1 MDNSGVCLANATVCN
16 GSSCVVPES
25 NFNAILSTVLSTVL
39 TSLLALVMFSM
50 GCNVEIKKFLGHVKR
65 PWGICIGFLCQFGI
79 MPLTGFILSVAF
91 DILPVQAV
99 VVIIMGCCPGGT
111 SSNILAYWVDG
122 DMDLSISMTT
132 CSTVL
137 ALGMMPLCLL
147 IYTKLWVNSGMI
159 VIPFDNI
166 GISLVALIVPVSIGI
181 FVNHKWPRQAK
192 IILKVGSITGALL
205 IVLIAVIGG
214 VLYQSAWIIEPKL
227 WIIGTIFPLA
237 GYSLGFFLA
246 RLAGQSWDRFSDR
259 AFQVPNGCSGNR
271 DAEHAA
277 VLHHRPALLHPRGA
291 EPRVHLPPHLQ
302 RLPALSGR
310 SICRNIRGI
319 QEMVW

>member
-122 DMDLSISMTT
+122 DMDL
-132 CSTVL
+132 
-137 ALGMMPLCLL
+137 
-147 IYTKLWVNSGMI
+147 
-159 VIPFDNI
+159 
-166 GISLVALIVPVSIGI
+166 
-181 FVNHKWPRQAK
+181 R
-192 IILKVGSITGALL
+192 
-205 IVLIAVIGG
+205 
-214 VLYQSAWIIEPKL
+214 
-227 WIIGTIFPLA
+227 
-237 GYSLGFFLA
+237 
-246 RLAGQSWDRFSDR
+246 
-259 AFQVPNGCSGNR
+259 
-271 DAEHAA
+271 
-277 VLHHRPALLHPRGA
+277 
-291 EPRVHLPPHLQ
+291 
-302 RLPALSGR
+302 
-310 SICRNIRGI
+310 
-319 QEMVW
+319 